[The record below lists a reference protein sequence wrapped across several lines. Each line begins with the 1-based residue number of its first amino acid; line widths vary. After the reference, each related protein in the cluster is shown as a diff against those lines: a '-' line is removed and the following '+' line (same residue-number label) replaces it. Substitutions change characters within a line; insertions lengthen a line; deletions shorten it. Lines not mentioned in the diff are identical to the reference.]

1 MKLKYMIDNNSMVVS
16 EELYNQMES
25 VQENINLSDEEK
37 LKRLKEANG
46 GTWYDGWK
54 PYCCTCS
61 YNGRMISTDYGFKC
75 PSCGNMIGFNLTRL
89 KESPLNKKKVLYLEK

>member
-1 MKLKYMIDNNSMVVS
+1 MVAS
-16 EELYNQMES
+16 EELYNQMET

-37 LKRLKEANG
+37 LKRLKEAKG
-46 GTWYDGWK
+46 GTWYDSQK

-75 PSCGNMIGFNLTRL
+75 PSCRNMIGFNLTRL
-89 KESPLNKKKVLYLEK
+89 KESPLNKK